1 MTFRKE
7 KLCQKSTYSLMTL
20 VQMLYKRKKVP
31 NFKYVWEVFRPR
43 QILFWQPPPAAI
55 FAGFFFIC
63 SMSEK
68 FRFGTLYAKGT
79 VGYSVCIYSQKYV
92 IFKCFFIYCWLDSSL
107 HLLPYVFSWNNTTAQ
122 NWANPRV
129 ACTPWNNVLESLDVN
144 LKRSLVVQ
152 VLLRDSA

>member
-43 QILFWQPPPAAI
+43 QILFWQPPPALPSAI

-68 FRFGTLYAKGT
+68 FRFGTLCAKGT

-92 IFKCFFIYCWLDSSL
+92 IFKCFFIYCWLDSCL
-107 HLLPYVFSWNNTTAQ
+107 HLLPYVFSWNNTTARIE
-122 NWANPRV
+122 PIR
-129 ACTPWNNVLESLDVN
+129 E
-144 LKRSLVVQ
+144 
-152 VLLRDSA
+152 